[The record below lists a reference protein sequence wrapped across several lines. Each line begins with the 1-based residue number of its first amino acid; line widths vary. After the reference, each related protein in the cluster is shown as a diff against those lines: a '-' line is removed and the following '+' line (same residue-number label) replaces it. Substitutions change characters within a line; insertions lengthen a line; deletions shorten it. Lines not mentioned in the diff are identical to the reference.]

1 MDSQY
6 NDLRSQISGLT
17 QGFKTKLHQTARLR
31 RDLRT
36 QDGKIDGLRKD
47 VNNLAKVQPSENI
60 IANMQHQIEILDRSC
75 NAIIKL
81 LPDR

>member
-1 MDSQY
+1 V
-6 NDLRSQISGLT
+6 
-17 QGFKTKLHQTARLR
+17 
-31 RDLRT
+31 
-36 QDGKIDGLRKD
+36 RKD